1 MFFRKLPDPVIPW
14 EAATQMF
21 LAIDAD
27 DEINKKKQ
35 ISEALALLPFTNRAT
50 LAVLVRHLLK
60 VTQVDSLTDRST
72 LGIIFGPNLM
82 SAPWMQQSN
91 DELVAIDLPKQH
103 LIVESLIEHAE
114 DLIGFDLTLYKQF
127 PINIFAEIA
136 ITKIKILL
144 LLNIDHRPVF
154 TLNEH
159 FNPT

>member
-82 SAPWMQQSN
+82 SAPWVQQSN
-91 DELVAIDLPKQH
+91 DELVAMDLPKQH

-114 DLIGFDLTLYKQF
+114 DLIGFDLTLYTNNLQSRFSLK
-127 PINIFAEIA
+127 
-136 ITKIKILL
+136 
-144 LLNIDHRPVF
+144 
-154 TLNEH
+154 
-159 FNPT
+159 